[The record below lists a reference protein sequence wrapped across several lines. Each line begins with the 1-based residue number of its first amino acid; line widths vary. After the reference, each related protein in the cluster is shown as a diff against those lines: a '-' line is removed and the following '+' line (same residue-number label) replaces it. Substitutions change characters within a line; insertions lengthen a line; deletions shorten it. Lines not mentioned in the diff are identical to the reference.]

1 VVPDPI
7 RAIEQRDQGLQKLS
21 DLTKAFFFG
30 ALGLLAVFS
39 VIAAVTNP
47 GKGQTSSNV
56 AAIPITSD
64 SSTSQATDD
73 HMQPQPPPAGSFK
86 SGSGRPIA
94 VSGGSH

>member
-7 RAIEQRDQGLQKLS
+7 RAIEKRDQGLQKLS

-30 ALGLLAVFS
+30 ALGLLAIFS
-39 VIAAVTNP
+39 VIAAVTIP
-47 GKGQTSSNV
+47 GKSQTSSDV
-56 AAIPITSD
+56 AAIPVTSD

-73 HMQPQPPPAGSFK
+73 QSQLRPPATGSFK